1 MSVLGELMSAKLLVY
16 DKGSINA
23 NFLLF
28 SLGIVMSVNSG
39 QASKVK
45 IILMSVLFFFVL
57 VEERIGQQL
66 SILALKYIHS
76 YS

>member
-1 MSVLGELMSAKLLVY
+1 MSVLGELMSSKLLVY
-16 DKGSINA
+16 DKSSINA

-45 IILMSVLFFFVL
+45 IILMSMLFFFVL
-57 VEERIGQQL
+57 VEERIGQ
-66 SILALKYIHS
+66 
-76 YS
+76 